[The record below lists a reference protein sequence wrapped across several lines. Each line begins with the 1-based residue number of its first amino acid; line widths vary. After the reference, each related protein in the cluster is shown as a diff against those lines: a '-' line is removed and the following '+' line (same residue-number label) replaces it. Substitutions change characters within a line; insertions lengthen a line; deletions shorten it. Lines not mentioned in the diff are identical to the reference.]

1 MLGSGPAG
9 RKGMRI
15 AGGKT
20 NNGHG
25 HERKDDMIGFEL
37 TPEQKTLQE
46 RARRFAE
53 EVILPVA
60 AQHDREGAF
69 PLDVMEKAHQQ
80 GFFTPLVPKKY
91 GGQGL
96 GVLDN
101 CIIAEE
107 LAAGCMGIY
116 VSIFVSTLA
125 LYPIIRFGT
134 EEQKERFLKPFCS
147 KFSIASYC
155 LSEMTVGSDPA
166 SMRTTAVLEGDHYLL
181 NGTKMWITNGGYADF
196 YLVFATT
203 DPQKRHKGIISLI
216 VPSKLEGV
224 VPGEPIDK
232 MGQRASNTTSV
243 VFKNVRVPKENL
255 LGGEGE
261 GFKKAMAA
269 LDITRPMIAIGSVG
283 IARSA
288 LELATQYAKKRVQFG
303 VPIAQHQAVQF
314 MLADMAKDIEA
325 ARLLVWKAAWLADQ
339 GVRNSKEAAMAKAFG
354 ADVAMRVTTDAV
366 QIYGGVG
373 YTKWHPVE
381 KLMRDAKVI
390 QIYEGT
396 AQIMRLVIA
405 RQLLQE
411 TEGTLY

>member
-1 MLGSGPAG
+1 
-9 RKGMRI
+9 
-15 AGGKT
+15 
-20 NNGHG
+20 
-25 HERKDDMIGFEL
+25 MIGFDL

-46 RARRFAE
+46 RARRFSK

-60 AQHDREGAF
+60 AQHDRDGTF
-69 PLDVMEKAHQQ
+69 PVDVMEKAHQE

-96 GVLDN
+96 GLLDT
-101 CIIAEE
+101 CIFSEE

-125 LYPIIRFGT
+125 LYPIIKFGT
-134 EEQKERFLKPFCS
+134 EDQKERFLRPFCS

-155 LSEMTVGSDPA
+155 LSEVTGGSDPA
-166 SMRTTAVLEGDHYLL
+166 SMRTTAVLDGDYYLL
-181 NGTKMWITNGGYADF
+181 NGSKMWITNGGYADF

-203 DPQKRHKGIISLI
+203 DPAKKHKGIISLI
-216 VPSKLEGV
+216 VPSSLEGV
-224 VPGEPIDK
+224 SHGEPIDK
-232 MGQRASNTTSV
+232 MGQRASNTTSLTL
-243 VFKNVRVPKENL
+243 KNVRVPKENL
-255 LGGEGE
+255 LGGGGE

-269 LDITRPMIAIGSVG
+269 LDITRPVVAVGSVG
-283 IARSA
+283 LARTA
-288 LELATQYAKKRVQFG
+288 LELATRYAMKRIQFG

-314 MLADMAKDIEA
+314 MLADMVKDIEA
-325 ARLLVWKAAWLADQ
+325 ARLLVWKAAWLADR
-339 GVRNSKEAAMAKAFG
+339 GIRNSKEAAIAKAFA
-354 ADVAMRVTTDAV
+354 ADMAMQVTTDAV
-366 QIYGGVG
+366 QIYGGMG

-396 AQIMRLVIA
+396 AQIMRLIIA

-411 TEGTLY
+411 TERTLL